1 MSCVLLDFSLR
12 NHHYTIKKALL
23 DNTDDGIRLGSLPV
37 RYFNTNLIRKLPML
51 VVTGAT
57 RTMGLI
63 RLLPNS
69 TVSLLLLETFRMA
82 HNHPQVSEIVK
93 VL

>member
-37 RYFNTNLIRKLPML
+37 RYFNTNLIPML

>member
-1 MSCVLLDFSLR
+1 
-12 NHHYTIKKALL
+12 
-23 DNTDDGIRLGSLPV
+23 
-37 RYFNTNLIRKLPML
+37 ML

-82 HNHPQVSEIVK
+82 HNHSQVSEIVK